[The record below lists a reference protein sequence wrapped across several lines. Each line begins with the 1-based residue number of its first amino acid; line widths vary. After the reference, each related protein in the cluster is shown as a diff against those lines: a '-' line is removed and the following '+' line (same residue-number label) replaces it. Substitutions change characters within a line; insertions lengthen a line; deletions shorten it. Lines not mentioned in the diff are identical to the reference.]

1 MWRYLVKGI
10 FVPGLISS
18 MLSLSDADLSQLA
31 AGNAIIIIDAGH
43 EDRCYHGGQNP
54 NAKRYRKSLN
64 RSGTELKENHT
75 RKKSSHDSVDDCGQ
89 SVLEAGFYGRA
100 RSLAKSEFL
109 PDPFI
114 AQHVR
119 GDRRTVDQDA

>member
-1 MWRYLVKGI
+1 MKRKIKTATFTRVESPTAMWRYLVKRI

-75 RKKSSHDSVDDCGQ
+75 RKKSSHVRVDDCGQ

-100 RSLAKSEFL
+100 RSLAKS
-109 PDPFI
+109 
-114 AQHVR
+114 
-119 GDRRTVDQDA
+119 